1 MVLYVGELKYAMSAS
16 SCTSSSHHI
25 GILMSGEGRF
35 LACIHCH
42 LKFEFPAGA
51 DYDAIAEKFESHS
64 CSIPIRSSHV
74 EHVESTHSN

>member
-1 MVLYVGELKYAMSAS
+1 MVLYVGELEHAMSAS

-25 GILMSGEGRF
+25 GILMSGAGRF

-51 DYDAIAEKFESHS
+51 HHDTVAEKFESHS
-64 CSIPIRSSHV
+64 CSVPIRSNCDAP
-74 EHVESTHSN
+74 VESTRHG